1 MQSRK
6 RILVAILAGAL
17 GVSGCSDE
25 GAPLPE
31 VDAAVLDGQVQDDG
45 STAQDDGSTAQDGGT
60 ADDGGMAI
68 DVDGGALDL
77 DGGMP
82 VDVDGGALDVD
93 GGMTV
98 DDGGVGPEDAGA
110 AAMDAGAAA
119 MDAGAVAMD
128 AGAAAMDAGAVT
140 PPTGFR
146 ITNLDLVSPRVV
158 VVPLIGCADVT
169 QMPIGGFSVN
179 DSLDT
184 AIRPMSAGGGATYS
198 LHVVNVFRPL
208 APGAP
213 TSGLDIHLN
222 AACMESPTPD
232 ACMAGAMPDFV
243 STVANSRAA
252 GSCFAPV
259 AADVNTR
266 AGGPTAYAPTV
277 NSVAGPCFVTDEG
290 LLTVTLSG
298 IAIPLTR
305 ARVSASYSGS
315 PVTGLVTG
323 VVTGFLSERA
333 AADVILP
340 ATLPL
345 VGGDSLY
352 QHLQAGGRTTTNT
365 AGRSIA
371 SGCNVGRGAVEDD
384 ADTLPDGTRGFWFFL
399 NFQAERVS
407 WSGA

>member
-1 MQSRK
+1 M
-6 RILVAILAGAL
+6 
-17 GVSGCSDE
+17 
-25 GAPLPE
+25 
-31 VDAAVLDGQVQDDG
+31 
-45 STAQDDGSTAQDGGT
+45 
-60 ADDGGMAI
+60 
-68 DVDGGALDL
+68 
-77 DGGMP
+77 
-82 VDVDGGALDVD
+82 
-93 GGMTV
+93 
-98 DDGGVGPEDAGA
+98 DAGA
-110 AAMDAGAAA
+110 PAMDAGAPA
-119 MDAGAVAMD
+119 MDAGAPAMD
-128 AGAAAMDAGAVT
+128 AGAPAADAGAST

-169 QMPIGGFSVN
+169 QMPVAGFSVN

-184 AIRPMSAGGGATYS
+184 AIRPVSAGGGATYS

-208 APGAP
+208 APEAP

-243 STVANSRAA
+243 RTVANSRAT

-266 AGGPTAYAPTV
+266 AGTPAAYAPTV